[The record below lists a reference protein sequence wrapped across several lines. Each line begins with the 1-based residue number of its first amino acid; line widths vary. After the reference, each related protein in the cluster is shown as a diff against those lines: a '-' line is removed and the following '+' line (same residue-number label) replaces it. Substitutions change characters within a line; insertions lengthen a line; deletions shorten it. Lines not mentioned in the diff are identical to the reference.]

1 LSSIEELPS
10 KSDSKPQRVLSF
22 LYRWLIWRI
31 PALCLWYW
39 CLALRGR
46 ELELP
51 ILQYLGLIALAPIVY
66 HTIRRKWWRGLA
78 GILVA
83 PLYYVFLFP
92 FIGIYWCGKYAR
104 RLTARIWR
112 ALRSAKSPTGFIIAI
127 FLFVVFSIVIPM
139 VRNPTALSVLGYAN
153 LANMNVLFFCA
164 LAFSSRPLDPVI
176 FAVRIFWRSVEL
188 IVEAQRKSD
197 LASKAVVERTLLLL
211 RPLSSW
217 LRKHLV
223 DETGGLRNIEGFRRW
238 IGPMFAVVV
247 FGLFLVFVWGY
258 ALVYYSLQSAGVD
271 VLPCLGEA
279 PSVGLA
285 FYNSL
290 TISTAALH
298 QGVIPNSSIG
308 RAIQSLH
315 LINVLIFL
323 GSSLFLF
330 SYAMR
335 DSGKQWL
342 GELQDL
348 PNRSI
353 SRLDKLIDNLN
364 SLESLPSGDGDTIDI
379 EAEEDEVTGNNVGS
393 EP

>member
-1 LSSIEELPS
+1 LSSSEELPS
-10 KSDSKPQRVLSF
+10 KSDSKRQQVLSF

-31 PALCLWYW
+31 PALCFWYW
-39 CLALRGR
+39 LLALRGR

-78 GILVA
+78 GILLA
-83 PLYYVFLFP
+83 PLYYVFGFSFVVIRL
-92 FIGIYWCGKYAR
+92 CGRFGR
-104 RLTARIWR
+104 RLTAILWR
-112 ALRSAKSPTGFIIAI
+112 ALRFTKSPTGFVIAMS
-127 FLFVVFSIVIPM
+127 LFVVFSIVIPM

-153 LANMNVLFFCA
+153 LAIMNVLFLCA
-164 LAFSSRPLDPVI
+164 IAFSSRPLDPVL
-176 FAVRIFWRSVEL
+176 FVFRTFWRLVEL

-197 LASKAVVERTLLLL
+197 LASKAAVKSTLSSV
-211 RPLSSW
+211 RSLSSW

-223 DETGGLRNIEGFRRW
+223 DKTGGLRNIEGFRRW
-238 IGPMFAVVV
+238 TGPMFAIVV

-271 VLPCLGEA
+271 VLPGLGEA

-285 FYNSL
+285 CYYSL

-342 GELQDL
+342 GELRDL
-348 PNRSI
+348 PNRGI

-364 SLESLPSGDGDTIDI
+364 SLESLPSGDGNAIDI
-379 EAEEDEVTGNNVGS
+379 EGDEVTDNNVGS

>member
-1 LSSIEELPS
+1 MGLGA
-10 KSDSKPQRVLSF
+10 
-22 LYRWLIWRI
+22 I
-31 PALCLWYW
+31 P
-39 CLALRGR
+39 
-46 ELELP
+46 
-51 ILQYLGLIALAPIVY
+51 
-66 HTIRRKWWRGLA
+66 
-78 GILVA
+78 VA
-83 PLYYVFLFP
+83 PLYYVFGFP
-92 FIGIYWCGKYAR
+92 FMGIYWCGKSVVTVTVI
-104 RLTARIWR
+104 LWR
-112 ALRSAKSPTGFIIAI
+112 ALRFTKSPTGFVIAI

-153 LANMNVLFFCA
+153 LAIMNVLFLCA
-164 LAFSSRPLDPVI
+164 VAFSSRPLDPVL
-176 FAVRIFWRSVEL
+176 FVFRTFWRLVES
-188 IVEAQRKSD
+188 IVEAQRKRD
-197 LASKAVVERTLLLL
+197 LASKAAIERTLSSV
-211 RPLSSW
+211 RSLSSW
-217 LRKHLV
+217 LSKHFV
-223 DETGGLRNIEGFRRW
+223 DETGGFRNIEGLRRW
-238 IGPMFAVVV
+238 IGPMFAIVV

-271 VLPCLGEA
+271 VLPSLGEA

-285 FYNSL
+285 CYNSL

-342 GELQDL
+342 GELRDL
-348 PNRSI
+348 PNRGI

-364 SLESLPSGDGDTIDI
+364 SLESLPSGDGNAIDI
-379 EAEEDEVTGNNVGS
+379 EGDEVTDNNVGS